1 MTEGASEQQH
11 VIPGS
16 VLGVVF
22 GVCIVAFLALVLWA
36 NRDTV
41 PASPRDVATPSTVA
55 AQPPP
60 APALYVDPDSHAA
73 VQVRQWNAAGR
84 KSDAAALEKIA
95 VQPTAV
101 WLTGPP
107 QDAVSVV
114 QSITSAATKSGAI
127 PAFVIYDL
135 PDRDCGGFSSG
146 GAASA
151 QAYRQWIGEISVAL
165 ANQPSIVIIEPDAV
179 AQIVTGCIN
188 GEAAQERYALL
199 RSAVDTF
206 GAYSNVRVY
215 LDAGNA
221 GWVSDPRAMVQPLL
235 QAGVSDARGFSLN
248 VSNFFTT
255 DESIRYGEVISLEL
269 GGQHFVI
276 DTSRNGNG
284 PVAENDPQHWC
295 DPPGRALGAT
305 PTLSTG
311 QQLVDAYLWVKQ
323 PGDSDGACRPGA
335 PPAGEWWSDYAL
347 DLIRA

>member
-1 MTEGASEQQH
+1 MLAV
-11 VIPGS
+11 VI
-16 VLGVVF
+16 GV
-22 GVCIVAFLALVLWA
+22 GILAFLALVLWA
-36 NRDTV
+36 NQEATSSSR
-41 PASPRDVATPSTVA
+41 RDVATSSPVTA
-55 AQPPP
+55 RPP
-60 APALYVDPDSHAA
+60 AAPGLYVDPDNHAA
-73 VQVRQWNAAGR
+73 EQVRQWAAGGR
-84 KSDAAALEKIA
+84 QSDAKELEKIA

-107 QDAVSVV
+107 QDAASVV
-114 QSITSAATKSGAI
+114 HSITNAAAQSRAI
-127 PAFVIYDL
+127 PVFVIYDL

-146 GAASA
+146 GAPSA
-151 QAYRQWIGEISVAL
+151 QAYRQWLGEVSVAL
-165 ANQPSIVIIEPDAV
+165 ANQTSIVIIEPDAV
-179 AQIVTGCIN
+179 AQIVTGCISN
-188 GEAAQERYALL
+188 EAAQERYALL
-199 RSAVDTF
+199 RSAVDTL

-221 GWVSDPRAMVQPLL
+221 GWVNDPHAMVQPLM
-235 QAGVSDARGFSLN
+235 QAGVADARGFSLN

-255 DESIRYGEVISLEL
+255 EESIRYGEVISLEL

-305 PTLSTG
+305 PTLTTG

-335 PPAGEWWSDYAL
+335 PPAGQFWSDYAL